1 MRPTLVL
8 STAFLLA
15 VAGCARAPAETA
27 TAASAPLPSAATAP
41 SADALVAR
49 GEYIARIGGC
59 NDCHTP
65 GYPESGGQVPREQ
78 WLVGTGFGWN
88 GPWGTTYPANL
99 RLKAQEM
106 DETGWLAYTADLHT
120 RPPMPDF
127 AVRGMTEQDRRALYA
142 LLRALGPAG
151 APAPAYLPPGTQ
163 PPLPYAQWMLP
174 PPPAE
179 GQATGQL

>member
-1 MRPTLVL
+1 MRPAL
-8 STAFLLA
+8 SLTVACVLLA
-15 VAGCARAPAETA
+15 AAGCARAPAETA
-27 TAASAPLPSAATAP
+27 PV
-41 SADALVAR
+41 ADAPAPAAAPAQAELVAR
-49 GEYIARIGGC
+49 GEYLARIGGC

-78 WLVGTGFGWN
+78 WLVGTHFGWN

-106 DETGWLAYTADLHT
+106 DEAAWLAYTADLHT

-127 AVRGMTEQDRRALYA
+127 ALRVMNEQDRRALYA

-151 APAPAYLPPGTQ
+151 EAAPAYLPPGTQ

-174 PPPAE
+174 PAPQQAA
-179 GQATGQL
+179 GQP